1 MEVIKKRVLQA
12 VTTGSTSG
20 GTVIIP
26 DLTKDYYFKFLL
38 TQDSHDIGFFDAVE
52 TEETVVYI
60 FVDSNDDVFTDSNND
75 IFIM

>member
-1 MEVIKKRVLQA
+1 MEVIKKTILQA

-52 TEETVVYI
+52 
-60 FVDSNDDVFTDSNND
+60 S
-75 IFIM
+75 

>member
-1 MEVIKKRVLQA
+1 MEVIKKTILQA

-52 TEETVVYI
+52 SL
-60 FVDSNDDVFTDSNND
+60 SNVLNG
-75 IFIM
+75 IK